1 MGVNVLLVDS
11 LVILINI
18 LFSDYIL
25 TYLFTGVL
33 KIRAVNTNSADSRN
47 GSWRIDAFKSRCG
60 SNSLLRM
67 KERKIRAEEL
77 EVKRK
82 NCRETLREE
91 SRGFGKVGNC
101 IKEKMSCIAETL
113 TSKSFELKKKFLG
126 FQHSVKLVKD
136 DLDDQVCV
144 KDGFFQSFSTPF
156 NSKKKNESFVN
167 RTFGRMR
174 KTVSFAEQ
182 KPCPK
187 KVGDIE
193 VEFNNNIEKKMI
205 KSRKSFAPENF
216 SFTFDKPL

>member
-1 MGVNVLLVDS
+1 MSASVDQR
-11 LVILINI
+11 LYANDLEHDY
-18 LFSDYIL
+18 FSEVTD
-25 TYLFTGVL
+25 
-33 KIRAVNTNSADSRN
+33 AVNTYSADSRN

-91 SRGFGKVGNC
+91 SRGFGKVGNY
-101 IKEKMSCIAETL
+101 IKEKVSCIAEGTTRIREKL
-113 TSKSFELKKKFLG
+113 TSKSFELKQKFMG

-136 DLDDQVCV
+136 DLKDQVSV
-144 KDGFFQSFSTPF
+144 KDGFFQPFSTPF
-156 NSKKKNESFVN
+156 KSKNKHESFAKLAFV
-167 RTFGRMR
+167 TMK

-182 KPCPK
+182 KPCPN

-205 KSRKSFAPENF
+205 KGRKSFAPENF
-216 SFTFDKPL
+216 SFTFDKPI